1 MDARIDALELETRE
15 TRAAMARID
24 LTLMRIEERMATKED
39 LAALRSETREAIG
52 ALRSETREAID
63 ALRNETREGIGALRN
78 ETREGIGALRGETRE
93 SIAALTLSTK
103 VDLARMDGKISN
115 LPTTWTLITIIVT
128 LVFAVMGGTL
138 GLFRLFHP

>member
-24 LTLMRIEERMATKED
+24 LALVRIEERMNGLATKD
-39 LAALRSETREAIG
+39 DVAALRS
-52 ALRSETREAID
+52 
-63 ALRNETREGIGALRN
+63 
-78 ETREGIGALRGETRE
+78 ETREGIGALRGETKE
-93 SIAALTLSTK
+93 AIAALTLSTK
-103 VDLARMDGKISN
+103 VDLAEMKGKISN